1 MHTRRTINRNVFLA
15 AAFVLLCITGLSAT
29 AAGEVSLFID
39 AHTVRVHDPAIGG
52 QSILNDFRTQGHR
65 THNHLA
71 LVWSDEA
78 AWVYDIRTHQWLSQG
93 NFRTLLGT
101 LSDEFALVWNQNE
114 AAVFDAKKQE
124 WIRSDSMPWTITGAV
139 LSRGMAALTGDDGF
153 VVYDPVLKQWQ
164 YANDFPVKKAQ
175 AGMSLQPHGMTVS
188 VVLYDL
194 TLHQW
199 ILKEGV
205 SAQACIIDGHK
216 ASVFTADKVLVY
228 DAMSHRWSEKNR

>member
-15 AAFVLLCITGLSAT
+15 AAFVLLCITGLSAP

-71 LVWSDEA
+71 LVWSNEA
-78 AWVYDIRTHQWLSQG
+78 AWVYDIRTSQWLSQG

-164 YANDFPVKKAQ
+164 YANDFPVLKAQ
-175 AGMSLQPHGMTVS
+175 VGDVLAAAWDADNL
-188 VVLYDL
+188 VLYDL
-194 TLHQW
+194 TVHQW
-199 ILKEGV
+199 VLREGIR
-205 SAQACIIDGHK
+205 AQACIINGHK
-216 ASVFTADKVLVY
+216 AIIYTADKILEY
-228 DAMSHRWSEKNR
+228 DAMTHRWTEKNR

>member
-15 AAFVLLCITGLSAT
+15 AAFVLLFITGLSAP

-39 AHTVRVHDPAIGG
+39 AHTVRVHDPALGR
-52 QSILNDFRTQGHR
+52 QSVLNDFRTLGHR

-78 AWVYDIRTHQWLSQG
+78 AWVYDIRTSQWLSQG

-175 AGMSLQPHGMTVS
+175 AGDVLAAAWDDSSL
-188 VVLYDL
+188 VLYDL

-216 ASVFTADKVLVY
+216 ASVFTADKIFIY

>member
-1 MHTRRTINRNVFLA
+1 MHTRRTISRNVFLA
-15 AAFVLLCITGLSAT
+15 AAFVLLCITGLSAP

-52 QSILNDFRTQGHR
+52 QSVLNDFRTQGHR

-71 LVWSDEA
+71 LVWSNEA
-78 AWVYDIRTHQWLSQG
+78 AWVYDIRTSQWLSQG

-175 AGMSLQPHGMTVS
+175 AGDVLAAAWDESSL
-188 VVLYDL
+188 VLYDL

-216 ASVFTADKVLVY
+216 ASVFTADKILVY